1 MRPALPFYP
10 LSMRVLHWLTAAL
23 LLFAYPLAW
32 SIEHAQSAEAA
43 ARLVMLHRS
52 IGVTV
57 FLLTLIRL
65 VRRMTS
71 EAPPLPTDLPG
82 WQHWAAQVNESSA
95 VRSPA
100 GAAVAWYTALEKR
113 AALGQKETLKLPN
126 LADDLERV
134 PSKPLGSKPL
144 ERKLFA
150 LPLELREC
158 LVLRELEGCSYK
170 EISRIIETPIGTVM
184 SRLWRARRTLMGFS
198 KESES

>member
-82 WQHWAAQVNESSA
+82 WQHWAAQVNESLLYVLLLAQPSLGTPLSRSGRRSA
-95 VRSPA
+95 R
-100 GAAVAWYTALEKR
+100 
-113 AALGQKETLKLPN
+113 
-126 LADDLERV
+126 
-134 PSKPLGSKPL
+134 
-144 ERKLFA
+144 RKL
-150 LPLELREC
+150 
-158 LVLRELEGCSYK
+158 
-170 EISRIIETPIGTVM
+170 
-184 SRLWRARRTLMGFS
+184 
-198 KESES
+198 